1 MSELEAQIG
10 IPTVRFGPFPKGE
23 SAELHAVIKPLGE
36 NGEYTGFDEY
46 IMLRKDEKLKYAVE
60 KQDSSDQAP
69 VYINGDEDGIV
80 CGKRLGL
87 RLPVGEHEITIER
100 DS

>member
-1 MSELEAQIG
+1 MHPGDYREDEIFTNDCYEAVAG
-10 IPTVRFGPFPKGE
+10 ADG
-23 SAELHAVIKPLGE
+23 AELTFTIDIPETSDG
-36 NGEYTGFDEY
+36 
-46 IMLRKDEKLKYAVE
+46 EKLKYAVE
-60 KQDSSDQAP
+60 KQDSSDQDP

-100 DS
+100 DN